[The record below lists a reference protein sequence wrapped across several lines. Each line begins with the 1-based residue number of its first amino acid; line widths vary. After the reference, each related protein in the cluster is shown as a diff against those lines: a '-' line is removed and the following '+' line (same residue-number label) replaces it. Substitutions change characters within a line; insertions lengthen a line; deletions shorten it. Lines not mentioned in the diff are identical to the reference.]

1 MTKRR
6 LSHRPRFRAS
16 LIALIL
22 TILATAGYFAYRYF
36 FVPQVVTIAKLIED
50 VDGDIT
56 FTQTAQQ
63 EANGG
68 GTFHNKKTGKTIKVD
83 KAEDLTKSLDVVKST
98 KITEAQC
105 QSLEKKLINGSCI
118 TPIKTTTTVTT
129 PGDPLSAPDTVT
141 STTLCPGGNTGIP
154 AGSWAATGYGLN
166 ASGKHCKTGEVCP
179 QRECVHYDLNCKI
192 DDTKSCGEA
201 LATDPAKVIVSS
213 AMGCEYSNT
222 TTNTPDP
229 NCDKPLATCYTSNA
243 AYPSGSTKEGKVC
256 SNGQWVTKYDQTL
269 CDFIYGAG
277 KTTLDSNGKCIS
289 KSVVTTTTKDIC
301 DGVVC
306 SDGKKCEV
314 LSAGNGWACVVD
326 ESKLK
331 PAGATVSSPSE
342 CASGEASPTGNKN
355 TLSAKY
361 VCIGGQKNDIVDNAS
376 QCISNY
382 ALSQTNGKVK
392 CVPCVEGMNNDDR
405 TDSSYFT
412 CDSSGKAIFHN
423 CTTGS
428 PTKASGTWSCPPAPA
443 QPVTPATIDPKT
455 LNNVNAECDGDY
467 ASVGS
472 DGKYIGVPA
481 CTQVCDKGVDGK
493 IVTKLVDGKRVCDTP
508 KLVAD
513 NPRPAANSCPSKGQK
528 KCGDDG
534 VSIMTCSGTGIWTQ
548 TSNCAVPF
556 DQTCKLVNGV
566 PDCVDKN
573 TPPAPAKPV
582 TPQPPSNPNLTECSG
597 GICPNQPIIDT
608 PPTNNSNLGEESTSE
623 TVADVAGGAVTGAL
637 ILGGIGC
644 GLGIV
649 AGLATGGLGLPLA
662 AAGCVSF
669 LGPAALAGGTIGGI
683 LGFFK

>member
-443 QPVTPATIDPKT
+443 QPANFTHNSSRP
-455 LNNVNAECDGDY
+455 
-467 ASVGS
+467 
-472 DGKYIGVPA
+472 
-481 CTQVCDKGVDGK
+481 
-493 IVTKLVDGKRVCDTP
+493 
-508 KLVAD
+508 AD
-513 NPRPAANSCPSKGQK
+513 NPSKCNDNETFTWNVPSDHSFLGICTLTSEVFAPVPAALP
-528 KCGDDG
+528 
-534 VSIMTCSGTGIWTQ
+534 
-548 TSNCAVPF
+548 A
-556 DQTCKLVNGV
+556 
-566 PDCVDKN
+566 
-573 TPPAPAKPV
+573 APAQPV
-582 TPQPPSNPNLTECSG
+582 TT
-597 GICPNQPIIDT
+597 
-608 PPTNNSNLGEESTSE
+608 PTNYESEVACKAKITNPATQSCYKNNQSGKWILNDTVANSIATRPTNYENQEECEQHIVNTDTESCYRNTTSGKWILNSDQESISE
-623 TVADVAGGAVTGAL
+623 TVTNIAGSAVTGAL
-637 ILGGIGC
+637 ILGGVGC
-644 GLGIV
+644 GLGLIAAIGTTGFLSPV
-649 AGLATGGLGLPLA
+649 AIGLCA
-662 AAGCVSF
+662 SW
-669 LGPAALAGGTIGGI
+669 AGGTAIAGGVLGGI
-683 LGFFK
+683 LGFFQ